1 MGNLFSTVG
10 TLGKKVTHAS
20 EVAGDFLTQAS
31 NFQQSRGENTNK
43 GSQSQQQ
50 PVALPGHRVGIGPSG
65 EVYQIPQQQNNSQPP
80 FPPLPPLKKQPNEKP
95 TPPPRPLS
103 MSPEPKRLQNNQP
116 KSGKYE
122 YSSIFDTEEYV
133 DGADENGC
141 SPWLAIGIV
150 IAVVILLI
158 ILVRFARS
166 ERLVSNSPQLLSHED
181 VELREYSYYVPKLK
195 LPYMFF

>member
-10 TLGKKVTHAS
+10 TLGKNLTNISDFASDTHGQLVNLVQNKHNIS
-20 EVAGDFLTQAS
+20 KGPPSLT
-31 NFQQSRGENTNK
+31 
-43 GSQSQQQ
+43 
-50 PVALPGHRVGIGPSG
+50 
-65 EVYQIPQQQNNSQPP
+65 NNSQPP